1 MRVRLCTRGVS
12 VSAVAVVVASC
23 ASVVFVV
30 VSKAFAG
37 SEHIASAVGAIVVYA
52 SGECECGRFSA
63 LRV

>member
-1 MRVRLCTRGVS
+1 MRVRLCIRGVS

-23 ASVVFVV
+23 ESVVFVV

-52 SGECECGRFSA
+52 SGECEGGRFSA

>member
-1 MRVRLCTRGVS
+1 M
-12 VSAVAVVVASC
+12 SAVAVVVASC